1 MRLFNGHNHDV
12 RSSLIGLA
20 AMTLFQLLIL
30 FAIGA
35 AVIRY
40 LEWSS
45 DAAQAEFVSAM
56 EAASDPSPSERSIL
70 SQPAKERDVC
80 NRKDLGKA

>member
-1 MRLFNGHNHDV
+1 MRLFNRQSQNIH
-12 RSSLIGLA
+12 SSLLGIA

-35 AVIRY
+35 AVVRY

-45 DAAQAEFVSAM
+45 DAAQAEFIREI
-56 EAASDPSPSERSIL
+56 EATFNSSHSRESSTAAQPVERRTS
-70 SQPAKERDVC
+70 C
-80 NRKDLGKA
+80 NRKG

>member
-1 MRLFNGHNHDV
+1 MRLFNRQSQNI
-12 RSSLIGLA
+12 RSSLLGIA

-45 DAAQAEFVSAM
+45 DAAQAEFINAIETAFNPGHAGES
-56 EAASDPSPSERSIL
+56 STP
-70 SQPAKERDVC
+70 SQPVRKQTGC
-80 NRKDLGKA
+80 NRKG